1 MSHNHPFRSLAALS
15 DASTA
20 RVLNLLAI
28 NRAHAENPDFGA
40 NPLFSS
46 PVLNSAIILKHR
58 LRADEMDLMKTTRC
72 IGTKVI
78 FPFEKRD
85 LRCGGQSLLVGQKGY
100 EELLSEAGHYGDG
113 ERYDFQQDLKILRLI
128 DQVPSLDPFL
138 LREHL
143 RTNDVYPD
151 AHYFEISNADRKRM
165 FDYASAEIRRLT
177 NLAISP
183 GSRSRADATAR
194 MVSALLSSEVDE
206 KLEPLRMTLQLQPD
220 EFREGVFSWRGF
232 IYYKW
237 SLMDFWPDLL
247 KALHQLKTIAPLR
260 SMDAGQRAY
269 ITNAKQTILAGA
281 RKGSDDIRNIIKV
294 YDTAYDTLI
303 TERDPRKFRE
313 FLLGAPALF
322 VEIGEKMGTLS
333 HMTSFWKY
341 RFPDGAPRTVDCEEL
356 NIIFQEFSKGFSV
369 KSSLAA

>member
-1 MSHNHPFRSLAALS
+1 MVVHCTYRSLAALS
-15 DASTA
+15 NASTA

-28 NRAHAENPDFGA
+28 SRAHENNPQFGA

-46 PVLNSAIILKHR
+46 PILNSTIILKHR
-58 LRADEMDLMKTTRC
+58 LRADEVDLMPAARC
-72 IGTKVI
+72 IATKVI
-78 FPFEKRD
+78 FPFEKDD
-85 LRCGGQSLLVGQKGY
+85 LRCGGRSLFVGQKGF
-100 EELLSEAGHYGDG
+100 EELLNEAGHYGGRHDL
-113 ERYDFQQDLKILRLI
+113 DHDLKVLHLL
-128 DQVPSLDPFL
+128 DQIPSLDPFL

-165 FDYASAEIRRLT
+165 FDYASAEIRRLA

-183 GSRSRADATAR
+183 GNRSRSSATAR
-194 MVSALLSSEVDE
+194 MVSALLSSEMDE
-206 KLEPLRMTLQLQPD
+206 KLEPLRMTLQLEPR

-237 SLMDFWPDLL
+237 SLTDFWPDLL
-247 KALHQLKTIAPLR
+247 KALHQLKTMAPLR

-269 ITNAKQTILAGA
+269 INSSKQAILTGA
-281 RKGSDDIRNIIKV
+281 RKACDDIRDIIKV

-303 TERDPRKFRE
+303 AERDPRKFRE

-322 VEIGEKMGTLS
+322 LEIGEKMGTLS

-341 RFPDGAPRTVDCEEL
+341 RFPEGASRTADCEEL
-356 NIIFQEFSKGFSV
+356 TAIFHEFAKGFSARN
-369 KSSLAA
+369 SLVA